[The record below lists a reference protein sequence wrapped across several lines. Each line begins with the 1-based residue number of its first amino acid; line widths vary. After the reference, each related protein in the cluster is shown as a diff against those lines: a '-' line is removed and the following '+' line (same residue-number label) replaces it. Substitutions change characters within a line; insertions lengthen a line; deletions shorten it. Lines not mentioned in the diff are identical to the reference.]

1 MQLARFL
8 VEAVVLGKQ
17 SPNQLVRE
25 HPISRSWF
33 YELLARYRRDG
44 PAALE
49 PRSHRP
55 WRSLRSITASAATA
69 SMPAAA
75 SLSAISAGCA
85 TSKSATSTAVSKSCY
100 WSRATPC
107 ASSPKTALCC
117 AN

>member
-17 SPNQLVRE
+17 SPNRLVRE

-55 WRSLRSITASAATA
+55 TACPHQVEQPVVDAILELRAELSAAGLDAGPQTILHHLAARFAKTRPESPSGA
-69 SMPAAA
+69 S
-75 SLSAISAGCA
+75 S
-85 TSKSATSTAVSKSCY
+85 SATA
-100 WSRATPC
+100 
-107 ASSPKTALCC
+107 
-117 AN
+117 

>member
-49 PRSHRP
+49 P
-55 WRSLRSITASAATA
+55 
-69 SMPAAA
+69 
-75 SLSAISAGCA
+75 
-85 TSKSATSTAVSKSCY
+85 KSR
-100 WSRATPC
+100 WI
-107 ASSPKTALCC
+107 
-117 AN
+117 